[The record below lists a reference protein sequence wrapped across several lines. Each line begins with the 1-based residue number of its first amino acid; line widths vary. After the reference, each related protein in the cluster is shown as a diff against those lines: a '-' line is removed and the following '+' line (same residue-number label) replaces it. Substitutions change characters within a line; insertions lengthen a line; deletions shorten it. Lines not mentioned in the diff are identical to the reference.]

1 MAPRWPSPP
10 ILNRAP
16 TGLHARLPSLMS
28 DRRVRWVLGKLR
40 VGDVVEIKSLAEIA
54 ATLDG
59 QGTLH
64 ALPFMPE
71 MAKFAG
77 RRLTVDRTADKV
89 CDTAQRTG
97 SRRIEDT
104 VLLGDLRC
112 DGAAHDGCQAECR
125 LFFNEAWLRR
135 VSPDEPTRMTPSSNT
150 PAALSELL
158 ERNTR
163 TAGADGAARYK
174 CQATELLA
182 ASQRVRVTDPLGYLR
197 VLFAGNVGLVHFVR
211 VMVRAFRHDVGRKIG
226 RASDHPFPVRAAKA
240 APSAPVALAVSVASA
255 APATTPKAPPLGLK
269 PGDRVRV
276 KRREEIA
283 RTLNERGFNRG
294 LWFDREMLP
303 FCGESFEVRR
313 RVTHFINEA
322 NGEMIRLKSDCLTL
336 EGVVCSGE
344 YSSSRWFCPRAIHP
358 YWRESW
364 LERES
369 DPSGQAVEG
378 TGD

>member
-1 MAPRWPSPP
+1 
-10 ILNRAP
+10 
-16 TGLHARLPSLMS
+16 MS
-28 DRRVRWVLGKLR
+28 DRRVRWRLGKLR
-40 VGDVVEIKSLAEIA
+40 VGDVVEVKSLAEIA

-59 QGTLH
+59 HGALQ

-77 RRLTVDRTADKV
+77 RRLTVERTADKV

-97 SRRIEDT
+97 SRRIDDA

-125 LFFNEAWLRR
+125 LFFNQAWLRR
-135 VSPDEPTRMTPSSNT
+135 VNPDEPTRMTPSSSAT
-150 PAALSELL
+150 AALSELL

-163 TAGADGAARYK
+163 TAGADGVTRYK
-174 CQATELLA
+174 CQATELFT
-182 ASQRVRVTDPLGYLR
+182 ASRRVRVTDPLGYLR
-197 VLFAGNVGLVHFVR
+197 VLFAGNVGLVRFVR
-211 VMVRAFRHDVGRKIG
+211 VMVRALRHDVGRKIG
-226 RASDHPFPVRAAKA
+226 RASDMPFPVR
-240 APSAPVALAVSVASA
+240 VAQA
-255 APATTPKAPPLGLK
+255 APAAPPAVTPKAPPLGLK

-283 RTLNERGFNRG
+283 PTLNERGFNRG

-303 FCGESFEVRR
+303 FCGGSFEVRR
-313 RVTHFINEA
+313 RVTHFINDA
-322 NGEMIRLKSDCLTL
+322 NGEMIRLKTDCLTL

-364 LERES
+364 LEREPDS
-369 DPSGQAVEG
+369 TGQAVEG